1 MTHNKISIFFARHP
15 KTDSGKH
22 SPWRRKTNRTER
34 KYERGLFF
42 SLISSPISCSL
53 GFPVSSFRTGIS
65 PFLCVPHSSS
75 SRSEFLD
82 GYVSLL
88 GGSFIFILDPPRR
101 KPSCRRPPRREPWIH
116 AHCSEKVL
124 RNSWSRENV
133 LSLSLSNL
141 QRDRKREKSETLL
154 CCSVC
159 MRGLFCPLSLSH
171 ASVSFLGVA
180 QILWL
185 SPWGLV
191 DFGTTDEDPI
201 L

>member
-1 MTHNKISIFFARHP
+1 MNEAF
-15 KTDSGKH
+15 
-22 SPWRRKTNRTER
+22 
-34 KYERGLFF
+34 FF

-53 GFPVSSFRTGIS
+53 GFPVSYSRTGIS

-133 LSLSLSNL
+133 LSLSLFRTFKGTVSERRARPCYVVLYVCAAAFFAPFPSLTPPSRFSALLKFYGFPLGALLILEQQMRIPFCNCV
-141 QRDRKREKSETLL
+141 DAEAEKKSGKSWEQ
-154 CCSVC
+154 
-159 MRGLFCPLSLSH
+159 MHQG
-171 ASVSFLGVA
+171 FL
-180 QILWL
+180 
-185 SPWGLV
+185 
-191 DFGTTDEDPI
+191 
-201 L
+201 